1 MESTRVIGVGEAP
14 MQVFNWHLGSSLL
27 QPHLPSMWTFCEAL
41 FWLGM
46 WTCPSQMSEAPFFFQ
61 HTLPPTLCL
70 SSLAHLLV
78 SQVGIAG
85 LEVWKKP

>member
-1 MESTRVIGVGEAP
+1 MHVSVVTLWESGGV
-14 MQVFNWHLGSSLL
+14 LL
-27 QPHLPSMWTFCEAL
+27 DLYEAL